1 MFNPKKNT
9 TPGDEKR
16 TLAMLSVRL
25 GKFTAFR
32 VVIWF
37 NLSGPSN
44 SRIDTTSIAHGKQK
58 NICRKLIWLNLID
71 VSKRPS
77 SPT

>member
-16 TLAMLSVRL
+16 TLAMFSVRF
-25 GKFTAFR
+25 GRFTAYR

-37 NLSGPSN
+37 NLIGPFN

-58 NICRKLIWLNLID
+58 IY
-71 VSKRPS
+71 VAG
-77 SPT
+77 